1 MDIWSLFM
9 TFKNWRWSSA
19 VVILLL
25 VHDWSGLVGAEQS
38 IEVIVKW
45 AAGNTCH
52 NILNEA
58 WCCRDAPA
66 YIFCSSPAKITS
78 SLLDFIVSEYEMQ
91 NSPFSLKSWLVLQCL
106 SVVIFQPSLGV
117 CVLNV
122 CNCGLYFFFL
132 RWFISEPAAAQQHD
146 PVWCCHF
153 VLHCMLTGESQPV
166 FTLACCD

>member
-122 CNCGLYFFFL
+122 CNCGLYFFFWDGSFL
-132 RWFISEPAAAQQHD
+132 NRLLHNNTIRCD
-146 PVWCCHF
+146 VVTLCC
-153 VLHCMLTGESQPV
+153 T
-166 FTLACCD
+166 ACWQVNHSLCLL